1 MIEYE
6 KMVQKLEG
14 DVRNHIRIEQQLKLH
29 IETIQNKL
37 EDYEKSRVHSSKKN
51 VDQVEQLKKENRRMD
66 ELITVKEEKIKR
78 LEEMCD
84 QSQRKLKNSEEDSV
98 KCKALEEKIKF
109 IEKQYNKDLQKLQ
122 SELNL
127 YKKYQQS

>member
-37 EDYEKSRVHSSKKN
+37 EDYEKSKGHSSKKN

>member
-1 MIEYE
+1 MVEYE

-37 EDYEKSRVHSSKKN
+37 EEYEKSKGHSSKKS
-51 VDQVEQLKKENRRMD
+51 VDQIEQLKKENRRMD
-66 ELITVKEEKIKR
+66 ELITVKEDKIKR
-78 LEEMCD
+78 LEEQYD
-84 QSQRKLKNSEEDSV
+84 HALKKLKNSEEDSA

-109 IEKQYNKDLQKLQ
+109 IEKQYNKDLQKL
-122 SELNL
+122 
-127 YKKYQQS
+127 